1 VKKRTDVVVGAVI
14 VLAILLTFLGTVWL
28 KGGSLG
34 REDVLLNVRLREVG
48 QLKEGNTVKL
58 RGVPIGRVE
67 RLSLEPDGE
76 GVVVVLRV
84 RREATLPED
93 PVVLLSPE
101 SMFGAWQAEIHP
113 RRRFPTYPYAEA
125 HDSQTLPGYA
135 LPDMSRLTAV
145 ADEIAQNLA
154 VLSNRVELAFTEET
168 AHNVRKAIENIQQVS
183 EQLTGMVGSQQRAI
197 VEVAANLQQTSEALG
212 SAAAAAERTFARVD
226 ASLAQG
232 ELETIVG
239 NVARASTQLD
249 SLSNALLGAS
259 RDFRTV
265 VGRADTTLQAVE
277 ALAARAG
284 RGEGSLGLLLQ
295 DSTLYADMVRTN
307 ALVQEVL
314 KDFRANPRKYIKMS
328 VF

>member
-1 VKKRTDVVVGAVI
+1 MKRRTDVMVGAVI

-28 KGGSLG
+28 KGGRLG

-58 RGVPIGRVE
+58 RGVPIGSVE
-67 RLSLEPDGE
+67 SLALEPDGE

-113 RRRFPTYPYAEA
+113 RTRFPTYAYAEA
-125 HDSQTLPGYA
+125 RDPQTLPGYA

-183 EQLTGMVGSQQRAI
+183 EQLTGMVGTQHRAI
-197 VEVAANLQQTSEALG
+197 AEVATNLQQTSEALG
-212 SAAAAAERTFARVD
+212 GAATAAERTFARID
-226 ASLAQG
+226 AALDEG

-259 RDFRTV
+259 RDFRGV

-277 ALAARAG
+277 ALAAGAA

-307 ALVQEVL
+307 ALVQELL